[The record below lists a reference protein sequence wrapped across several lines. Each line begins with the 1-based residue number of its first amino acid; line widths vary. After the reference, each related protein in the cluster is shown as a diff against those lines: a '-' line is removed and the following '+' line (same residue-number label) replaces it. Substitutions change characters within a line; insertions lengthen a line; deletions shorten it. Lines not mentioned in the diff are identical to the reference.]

1 MKMGFLMLRWFQ
13 MDNSIKHQPVLAL
26 GLIIGIFLAAITI
39 VEKNN
44 ISDKQ
49 WAAKIEDRFI
59 PYEKYQM
66 QLEGLAIDK
75 RSPLTI
81 KDKEYVLERMI
92 EEELLIKR
100 AIDLGMLE
108 NNPMARGTIVQQMIK
123 NIISEGSRIEPEE
136 SELLEFFEENI
147 GFFTK
152 ANRLRV
158 RQIYFSQEDFGNKV
172 FDQAKDAFVQLLEG
186 KDFEEVALSG
196 SKTALKIPDTLM
208 TLSKVREYI
217 GPTLMREAQ
226 QLNIGQFSEP
236 KQVSGGLKIIYLVD
250 KEDADRPEY
259 SYIKSSVL
267 SEYSKRRDDQSLRE
281 YLDNLKNWYDV
292 TRNLTE

>member
-1 MKMGFLMLRWFQ
+1 M
-13 MDNSIKHQPVLAL
+13 NSLVKHHYILGS
-26 GLIIGIFLAAITI
+26 GLIIGIFLAALTI

-44 ISDKQ
+44 LSDQ
-49 WAAKIEDRFI
+49 NWAAKIEDRLI
-59 PYEKYQM
+59 PFERYEM
-66 QLEGLAIDK
+66 QLEGLANDK
-75 RSPLTI
+75 KSPLTK

-136 SELLEFFEENI
+136 NELIEFFQENI

-158 RQIYFSQEDFGNKV
+158 RQIYFSKDDFGDEV
-172 FDQAKDAFVQLLEG
+172 VEMAKDAFIRLNKGEN
-186 KDFEEVALSG
+186 FEKVALSG
-196 SKTALKIPDTLM
+196 SKSALKIPDTLM
-208 TLSKVREYI
+208 NLSKVREYI
-217 GPTLMREAQ
+217 GPSLMREAQ
-226 QLNIGQFSEP
+226 LLKPGYSSAP
-236 KQVSGGLKIIYLVD
+236 KKVSGGYKIIYLVD
-250 KEDADRPEY
+250 REDATQPEY
-259 SYIKSSVL
+259 SDIRSTVL
-267 SEYSKRRDDQSLRE
+267 SEFLKRRDDQSLRK

-292 TRNLTE
+292 TRNIKE